1 MELLEYIMYNFGQ
14 QNEKAI
20 EILLDVYETQKENMD
35 SETIVKII
43 RALNICRGYT
53 EYRVKDI
60 AVDLNFSKTKVKYLV
75 KQLIDEKKLELVTME
90 NVTFLKPLF

>member
-20 EILLDVYETQKENMD
+20 EILLDIYETQKENID
-35 SETIVKII
+35 SETLVKII

-60 AVDLNFSKTKVKYLV
+60 AQDLNFSKTKVKYLV
-75 KQLIDEKKLELVTME
+75 KQLIEEGKLELVTME

>member
-20 EILLDVYETQKENMD
+20 DILLDIYESQKENMD
-35 SETIVKII
+35 SETVVKII
-43 RALNICRGYT
+43 RALNICKGYT

-60 AVDLNFSKTKVKYLV
+60 AQDLNFSKTKVKYLV
-75 KQLIDEKKLELVTME
+75 KQLIEEGKLELVTME
-90 NVTFLKPLF
+90 NVTFLKPIF

>member
-20 EILLDVYETQKENMD
+20 EILMEVYELQKENMD
-35 SETIVKII
+35 SETVVKII

-60 AVDLNFSKTKVKYLV
+60 AQDLNFSKTKVKYLV
-75 KQLIDEKKLELVTME
+75 KQLIDEGKLELVTME
-90 NVTFLKPLF
+90 NVTFLKPIF

>member
-20 EILLDVYETQKENMD
+20 EILSDIYESQKENMD
-35 SETIVKII
+35 SETVVKII
-43 RALNICRGYT
+43 RALNICKGYT

-60 AVDLNFSKTKVKYLV
+60 AQDLNFSKTKVKYLV
-75 KQLIDEKKLELVTME
+75 KQLIEEGKLELVTME
-90 NVTFLKPLF
+90 NVTFLKPIF